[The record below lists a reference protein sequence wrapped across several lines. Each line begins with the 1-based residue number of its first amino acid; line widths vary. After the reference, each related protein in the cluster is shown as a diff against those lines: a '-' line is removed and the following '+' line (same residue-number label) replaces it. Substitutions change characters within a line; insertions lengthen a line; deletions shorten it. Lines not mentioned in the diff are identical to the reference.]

1 MSSES
6 AQIEIDEGR
15 VMESYVDT
23 EGHLT
28 GGVGHLLT
36 DAEKALYPEG
46 TPIPKEVVDEWYR
59 IDLEEAE
66 ADADKFYKTDDPNLK
81 AILTNMSFNLG
92 STRLGKFVKLKEA
105 LIAGDY
111 EEAAAQMLDSKWAG
125 QVKGRATRLIERM
138 TSLAPEPE
146 TQTAEQ
152 QAVEEQPTY
161 AHFESQARRAFSEG
175 DRERA
180 DSLLRE
186 AEAMG
191 LSPTPT
197 DLESFDVFSRRP
209 RER

>member
-1 MSSES
+1 MSNES

-111 EEAAAQMLDSKWAG
+111 EEAGAQMLDSKWAG

-138 TSLAPEPE
+138 TSLVPEPE
-146 TQTAEQ
+146 AQPVTQSEP
-152 QAVEEQPTY
+152 EQPSFSSY
-161 AHFESQARRAFSEG
+161 VSRARAAIYNGDKEQATAI
-175 DRERA
+175 
-180 DSLLRE
+180 LRE
-186 AEAMG
+186 AKALG
-191 LSPTPT
+191 LSPAPE
-197 DLESFDVFSRRP
+197 DRESFDVFSRKP
-209 RER
+209 LES

>member
-1 MSSES
+1 MSNES

-111 EEAAAQMLDSKWAG
+111 EEAGAQMLDSKWAG

-146 TQTAEQ
+146 AQPEP
-152 QAVEEQPTY
+152 EPEQPTY
-161 AHFESQARRAFSEG
+161 GQYRSRAKAAYNSGDKDQAKAI
-175 DRERA
+175 
-180 DSLLRE
+180 LRE
-186 AEAMG
+186 AKGMG
-191 LSPTPT
+191 LSPSAEDT
-197 DLESFDVFSRRP
+197 ESFEVFSRKP
-209 RER
+209 LEK

>member
-1 MSSES
+1 MSIES
-6 AQIEIDEGR
+6 SQIEIDEGR
-15 VMESYVDT
+15 VMKSYVDT

-36 DAEKALYPEG
+36 DEEKALYPEG
-46 TPIPKEVVDEWYR
+46 TPIPEDVVNEWYR

-66 ADADKFYKTDDPNLK
+66 ADADKFYKTDDPNLR

-92 STRLGKFVKLKEA
+92 STRLGKFKKLKQA
-105 LIAGDY
+105 LVSGDY
-111 EEAAAQMLDSKWAG
+111 EEAGAQMLDSKWAG

-138 TSLAPEPE
+138 QSLAPEE
-146 TQTAEQ
+146 EEQ
-152 QAVEEQPTY
+152 QAVEEQEQPTY
-161 AHFESQARRAFSEG
+161 AQFESQARRAFSEG

-180 DSLLRE
+180 DSILRE